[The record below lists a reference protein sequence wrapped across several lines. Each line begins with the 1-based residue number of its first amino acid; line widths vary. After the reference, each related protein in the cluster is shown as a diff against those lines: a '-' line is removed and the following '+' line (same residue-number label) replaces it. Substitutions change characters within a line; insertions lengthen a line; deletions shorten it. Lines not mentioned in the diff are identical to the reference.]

1 MTDALRFEWT
11 RIRTLRSTYWLTGLA
26 LLLSALVAGIVAWV
40 MRGDTIGVGE
50 GGIIL
55 TGGSAFSPLPFTAV
69 FMGILGAFAFGHEY
83 RHGTILATLAAVP
96 RRGALAFAKC
106 LVIAIWSLV
115 VAAASVSLN
124 WVVAWAL
131 AGESLALVDGAAGR
145 ALLGYLC
152 YVVLWGLLGL
162 GLASLLRNMPATLVI
177 LLVFPL
183 VVEPVVS
190 SLALLDAMAP
200 VREYVHYLPFTAGNA
215 MSQSVATPEFAG
227 GGENPMFGEQP
238 TRLVSG
244 LTFTGWVAL
253 VILPALALFHK
264 RDA

>member
-1 MTDALRFEWT
+1 MTEALRFEWT
-11 RIRTLRSTYWLTGLA
+11 RIRTLRSTYWLTVLA
-26 LLLSALVAGIVAWV
+26 LLLSAAVAGIIAWI
-40 MRGDTIGVGE
+40 MRDDPIGVGE

-96 RRGALAFAKC
+96 RRGDVAFAKC

-115 VAAASVSLN
+115 VGAASVGLN
-124 WVVAWAL
+124 WVVARVL
-131 AGESLALVDGAAGR
+131 SGQSLALVDGAAGR

-152 YVVLWGLLGL
+152 FVGLWGLLGL

-183 VVEPVVS
+183 VVEP
-190 SLALLDAMAP
+190 LIGALTLLPALES
-200 VREYVHYLPFTAGNA
+200 VREYVNYLPFTAGNA

-227 GGENPMFGEQP
+227 GGENPFGEQP
-238 TRLVSG
+238 SRLVSG